1 MRCGVHA
8 AQEMLLFWQTD
19 AMVDDIERTLAGVGS
34 RLRTLRM
41 RRDLTLA
48 EVSRESGIS
57 VSTLSRLESGER
69 RPALELLLPL
79 ALLYDVPL
87 DELVGAPEVGDPRVH
102 IRRIPHRGGVM
113 MPLSRGAGGIRVVK
127 QILPPKAGER
137 VELKTHRG
145 YEWLYVISGRLRLVL
160 GGRDFELGAG
170 EAAEFDTRTPHW
182 IGAVGDRPAELLHL
196 AGPDGQRIHMPELN
210 APRDDDAGG

>member
-1 MRCGVHA
+1 
-8 AQEMLLFWQTD
+8 
-19 AMVDDIERTLAGVGS
+19 MVDDIERTLAGVGS
-34 RLRTLRM
+34 RLRTLRT

-102 IRRIPHRGGVM
+102 IRRIPHRGGVL

-127 QILPPKAGER
+127 QILPPPKRGER

-145 YEWLYVISGRLRLVL
+145 HEWLYVISGRLRLVL
-160 GGRDFELGAG
+160 GERDFVLEAG

-182 IGAVGDRPAELLHL
+182 IGAAGGPVELLHIS
-196 AGPDGQRIHMPELN
+196 GPDGQRIHMPELES
-210 APRDDDAGG
+210 AGDGQVAEERRA

>member
-1 MRCGVHA
+1 MLLKWQTGRM
-8 AQEMLLFWQTD
+8 AQE
-19 AMVDDIERTLAGVGS
+19 IERTLAGVGT
-34 RLRTLRM
+34 RLRTLRT
-41 RRDLTLA
+41 RRELTLA
-48 EVSRESGIS
+48 EVSRASGIS

-69 RPALELLLPL
+69 RPTLELLLPL

-127 QILPPKAGER
+127 QILPPRPNER
-137 VELKTHRG
+137 IELKTHRG

-160 GGRDFELGAG
+160 GERDFALGAG

-182 IGAVGDRPAELLHL
+182 IGAVGDTPAELLHL
-196 AGPDGQRIHMPELN
+196 SGPDGQRIHMPELDGT
-210 APRDDDAGG
+210 AQD